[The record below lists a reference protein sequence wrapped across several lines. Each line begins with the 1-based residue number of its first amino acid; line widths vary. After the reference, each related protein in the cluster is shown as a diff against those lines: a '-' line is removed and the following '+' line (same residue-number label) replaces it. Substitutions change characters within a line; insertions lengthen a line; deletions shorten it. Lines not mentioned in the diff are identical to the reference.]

1 MTTPHS
7 SPRRLAHRP
16 VLTRRDL
23 LARAARGA
31 VVAGMAGT
39 VLTGEPAFAAAA
51 GNDTSGGGKKV
62 GFAVVG
68 LGQLS
73 LGQILPAFKD
83 CKLARP
89 VALVSGH
96 PDKARQTAEKY
107 SLDPKRIYNYENYDS
122 MKDNP
127 EIDVVYVVLPNSMHA
142 EYTVRAAKAGK
153 HVLCE
158 KPMANSAAD
167 CRKMIDACRAA
178 GKKLQIG
185 YRLRYEPNTI
195 ALIDAVAKKQAGELK
210 MLECGAGFNIGDPN
224 QWRLNKDLAGGGCLM
239 DIGIYALNASRY
251 ITGEEPVE
259 VNAMTFA
266 NRSDPRFKEVEEHC
280 NFQLRF
286 PSGVLANCA
295 SSYSCGLNRFR
306 AYCARGWAEVDPG
319 LSYRGVN
326 FRIQGPGQRQ
336 PQDPELPD
344 INQFAA
350 EMDAMAECVLH
361 DKPSRTPGE
370 EGLRDLHAI
379 EAIYESARTG
389 KAVKVEQGNA

>member
-1 MTTPHS
+1 MSGGTRPRSDINASLNRRELLS
-7 SPRRLAHRP
+7 SAGRGALVAGLAIPALAHASYA
-16 VLTRRDL
+16 L
-23 LARAARGA
+23 
-31 VVAGMAGT
+31 
-39 VLTGEPAFAAAA
+39 AA
-51 GNDTSGGGKKV
+51 GGGAGGKKV

-68 LGQLS
+68 LGQLG
-73 LGQILPAFKD
+73 LGQIMPAFKD
-83 CKLARP
+83 CKLAKP

-96 PDKARQTAEKY
+96 PDKARKAAEQFGV
-107 SLDPKRIYNYENYDS
+107 DPKHIYNYDSYDS

-127 EIDVVYVVLPNSMHA
+127 EIDVVYVVLPNSMHP
-142 EYTVRAAKAGK
+142 EYTIRAAQAGK

-195 ALIDAVAKKQAGELK
+195 ALIDAVARKQAGELK

-224 QWRLNKDLAGGGCLM
+224 QWRLKKDMAGGGCLM

-251 ITGEEPVE
+251 ISGEEPVE

-286 PSGVLANCA
+286 RSGVLSNCA

-306 AYCARGWAEVDPG
+306 AYCAGGGWAEVDPG

-326 FRIQGPGQRQ
+326 FRIQRPRQRQ
-336 PQDPELPD
+336 PEDPDLPD

-350 EMDAMAECVLH
+350 EMDAMAECVLN

-370 EGLRDLHAI
+370 EGLKDLRVI
-379 EAIYESARTG
+379 EAIYGSARTG
-389 KAVKVEQGNA
+389 KAVKIEQATA